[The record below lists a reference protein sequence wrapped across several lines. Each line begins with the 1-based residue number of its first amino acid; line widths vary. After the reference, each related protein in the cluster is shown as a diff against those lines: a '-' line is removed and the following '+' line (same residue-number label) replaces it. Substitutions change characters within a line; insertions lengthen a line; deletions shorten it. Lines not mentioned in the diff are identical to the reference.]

1 MTLGRCWRLRGLEW
15 GPPPPFQADRNA
27 TRAAITAEPWRL
39 TFVASSSLA
48 KKRGLGWGASSRSA
62 ELYGAQLVR
71 GVTALALAVGCGSV
85 DLWNNFTFG
94 IVISLVIAAV
104 MVIAGLMVISV
115 PGMAASREMIREV
128 TAMAETCDGEN
139 LAGVESI
146 RAGEKGEGCRNLRQL
161 VRPVCKSAPL
171 RLLYPSASV
180 FALESARQKR
190 ERTCMPTVLTGSG
203 FSVRI
208 LSSDHRP
215 SHVHVVGGC
224 GEAVFFLSCPDGPP
238 SLRENYGFKRAE
250 LNRVKQEL
258 NKALG
263 HLCAEWRRIHGDF

>member
-48 KKRGLGWGASSRSA
+48 KKRGLGWGASSRNA

-85 DLWNNFTFG
+85 DIWNNFTFG

-128 TAMAETCDGEN
+128 TAMAETCDGRKPR
-139 LAGVESI
+139 G
-146 RAGEKGEGCRNLRQL
+146 
-161 VRPVCKSAPL
+161 
-171 RLLYPSASV
+171 
-180 FALESARQKR
+180 
-190 ERTCMPTVLTGSG
+190 
-203 FSVRI
+203 
-208 LSSDHRP
+208 
-215 SHVHVVGGC
+215 
-224 GEAVFFLSCPDGPP
+224 
-238 SLRENYGFKRAE
+238 
-250 LNRVKQEL
+250 
-258 NKALG
+258 
-263 HLCAEWRRIHGDF
+263 RRIHPGWRKGGRLQESAAARETGLQKRTTSLILPKRFGFCVGKRKAKA